1 MKKIYTSID
10 IGSDS
15 IKMVTAQ
22 IIKNDINVLASVSMH
37 SGGIKKGLIVDAG
50 KALVSVKEALNK
62 LEDMLGIKIT
72 KVIASVPC
80 HNAEFSL
87 VSGTIEL
94 DISNPINGNDIINV
108 LKKSME
114 NKIKDN
120 YELVN
125 IMPVVFEVDGRK
137 NIVDPKGLNGSIMN
151 VKAIL
156 ITAPNK
162 NVYSVMSL
170 LQNIGLNVVDV
181 CFNSMGD
188 YEIIKSPKYDKD
200 VTGIVNI
207 GSETTTLSVFNK
219 GILMNTKVLLM
230 GSKNIDKDLNYMY
243 NISLRNSKK
252 IKENFALAHKRFA
265 SNSERI
271 DVINSEGK
279 KIKLNQMEV
288 SMVCSERLIE
298 IIKIAKNELKSLTNK
313 EISYIMITGGASE
326 IRGLNTLLNEMGN
339 RRIELFDINIMGV
352 RKNRFTSSVGMIK
365 YFHDKLEF
373 RGRSYSM
380 LSQTCEE
387 ELTTYKNN
395 NTIVEKNGESSRK
408 KFFGHFFDN

>member
-1 MKKIYTSID
+1 MKNIYTSVD

-22 IIKNDINVLASVSMH
+22 IIDDRINVLASVSMH

-50 KALVSVKEALNK
+50 KALVSAKEALVK
-62 LEDMLGIKIT
+62 LEDMLGIKIN

-80 HNAEFSL
+80 NNASFSL

-94 DISNPINGNDIINV
+94 DNDSIINGNDIIKV
-108 LKKSME
+108 LRKAME
-114 NKIKDN
+114 NKISEG
-120 YELVN
+120 YELIN
-125 IMPVVFEVDGRK
+125 TIPIDFEVDGK
-137 NIVDPKGLNGSIMN
+137 KGIKDPKGISGNMLN

-156 ITAPNK
+156 VTAPNK
-162 NVYSVMSL
+162 NVYSVLSL
-170 LQNIGLNVVDV
+170 LQNIGLNVVDI

-188 YEIIKSPKYDKD
+188 YEIIRSEKYDSD
-200 VTGIVNI
+200 VTSIVNI

-219 GILMNTKVLLM
+219 GILMNTKVLMM

-243 NISLRNSKK
+243 KISLRASKK

-271 DVINSEGK
+271 DVINNEDK

-288 SMVCSERLIE
+288 SMVCSERLMD

-326 IRGLNTLLNEMGN
+326 IKGLNTLLNEMGN
-339 RRIELFDINIMGV
+339 RRINLMDINVMGA
-352 RKNRFTSSVGMIK
+352 RKNRFTASVGMIK
-365 YFHDKLEF
+365 YFHNKLAF

-380 LSQTCEE
+380 LDTQKEI
-387 ELTTYKNN
+387 ELTTYTNN
-395 NTIVEKNGESSRK
+395 ISKDSSSRK

>member
-1 MKKIYTSID
+1 MKKIYTSVD

-15 IKMVTAQ
+15 IKMITAQ
-22 IIKNDINVLASVSMH
+22 VIDDNINVLASVSMH

-50 KALVSVKEALNK
+50 KALVSAKETLTK
-62 LEDMLGIKIT
+62 LEEMLGIKID

-80 HNAEFSL
+80 NNASFSL

-94 DISNPINGNDIINV
+94 DNNAIINGNDIIRV
-108 LKKSME
+108 LKKAME
-114 NKIKDN
+114 NKISEG
-120 YELVN
+120 YELIN
-125 IMPVVFEVDGRK
+125 TIPIDFEVDGK
-137 NIVDPKGLNGSIMN
+137 KGIKDSKGMTGNIMN

-156 ITAPNK
+156 VTVPNK
-162 NVYSVMSL
+162 NVYSVISL
-170 LQNIGLNVVDV
+170 LQNIGLSVVDV

-188 YEIIKSPKYDKD
+188 YEIIRNNKYDSD
-200 VTGIVNI
+200 VTSIINI
-207 GSETTTLSVFNK
+207 GAETTTLSVFNK

-230 GSKNIDKDLNYMY
+230 GSKNIDKDINYMY
-243 NISLRNSKK
+243 KLSLRDSKK

-271 DVINSEGK
+271 DVINNENQ

-288 SMVCSERLIE
+288 SMVCSERLID

-326 IRGLNTLLNEMGN
+326 IKGLNTLLNEMGN
-339 RRIELFDINIMGV
+339 RRINLMDINIMGA

-365 YFHDKLEF
+365 YFHDKLSF

-380 LSQTCEE
+380 LDTQKEI
-387 ELTTYKNN
+387 ELTTYTNN
-395 NTIVEKNGESSRK
+395 EIKQNSNSRK
-408 KFFGHFFDN
+408 KIFGHFFDN